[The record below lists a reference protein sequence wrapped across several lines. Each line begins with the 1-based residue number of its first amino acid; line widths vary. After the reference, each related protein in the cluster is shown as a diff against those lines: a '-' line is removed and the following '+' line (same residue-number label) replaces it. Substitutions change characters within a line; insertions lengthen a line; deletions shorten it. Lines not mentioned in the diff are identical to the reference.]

1 MNFLII
7 DSTQP
12 KLMILLGTDGERFS
26 YVGNEDA
33 RRHASMILEKTDEL
47 LSEAGLSAKDIDVFG
62 AVTGPGSFTGIRI
75 GVTTVNALAAA
86 WGKKIIAFSGLE
98 TIAEGDDVAALMDC
112 KNSNYYALI
121 RRDGSDEFSAV
132 NEKDLDSPR
141 FEGLKRV
148 YYTEPDPAGAERV
161 FLLKLEKGE
170 FADMAR
176 PFYIKK
182 SSAENMK

>member
-1 MNFLII
+1 MTKVDAGTGQTEILSRYLDKDDFL
-7 DSTQP
+7 D
-12 KLMILLGTDGERFS
+12 R
-26 YVGNEDA
+26 Y
-33 RRHASMILEKTDEL
+33 
-47 LSEAGLSAKDIDVFG
+47 
-62 AVTGPGSFTGIRI
+62 
-75 GVTTVNALAAA
+75 
-86 WGKKIIAFSGLE
+86 
-98 TIAEGDDVAALMDC
+98 
-112 KNSNYYALI
+112 I

-161 FLLKLEKGE
+161 FFLKLEKGE

>member
-12 KLMILLGTDGERFS
+12 KLMILLGADGERFS

-75 GVTTVNALAAA
+75 GV
-86 WGKKIIAFSGLE
+86 KKIIAFSGLE

-161 FLLKLEKGE
+161 FFLKLKKGE

-176 PFYIKK
+176 PFHIKK